1 MPAVNTPHEAV
12 TQQYMRAF
20 HALHGRPPR
29 IRHMSGVWFQVN
41 GEIVH
46 KSTVEAEIERL
57 RTLARKHRRFE
68 KGMVN
73 KIIERLRSL

>member
-1 MPAVNTPHEAV
+1 MPAVNTPHQEI
-12 TQQYMRAF
+12 TQQYMRAY

-29 IRHMSGVWFQVN
+29 IRHMSGLWYQID

-46 KSTVEAEIERL
+46 RSIVEGEIERL

-68 KGMVN
+68 KGMVK